1 MKAKLSKLI
10 TGAILA
16 ILIATQVTGGILI
29 APKTAQA
36 VFPTIDIRWV
46 AERIGIGIARGVLE
60 RFTEQF
66 LTRFTNKLVDKY
78 KIRNYLYYD
87 RVLTDYYLNRYI
99 ADNITDPDLRDV
111 YSLMERAAIT
121 GQPTGTTGGINPSK
135 ALIPRLNKAINKA
148 YTNRG
153 GIDPQ
158 KIYNP
163 SSFNSDRE
171 YFAAAQ
177 AYFSNPPSFTEQ
189 NLQGEFGAFQSSAT
203 SASQLEILAG
213 KGIKNGRIIGG
224 SCKGGIPSNQVTPG
238 IPPGQLPGTVVPLPT
253 PPGGAYNPNMLS
265 PLASIL
271 NKLGIIKVASAQ
283 AVADPNTSPAACK
296 AGGGEW
302 QASLVDQ
309 ARSFIDNP
317 TAFIEKNLDAAI
329 SQHFNNLY
337 NPSTDF
343 WTQVGKSFGKFIWNQ
358 LGLDKT
364 GGVLTDS
371 PNVYAGTDYGDPNAT
386 TPAPGQ
392 LSPGDIDIDG
402 DGIADAVSYSGT
414 GIIDHC
420 IFGGTPPNNCI
431 GSATIL
437 NSGGTLPPAGPPP
450 SGFPPPQPPGSP

>member
-153 GIDPQ
+153 GVEPPQ
-158 KIYNP
+158 
-163 SSFNSDRE
+163 SF
-171 YFAAAQ
+171 
-177 AYFSNPPSFTEQ
+177 
-189 NLQGEFGAFQSSAT
+189 
-203 SASQLEILAG
+203 
-213 KGIKNGRIIGG
+213 
-224 SCKGGIPSNQVTPG
+224 
-238 IPPGQLPGTVVPLPT
+238 
-253 PPGGAYNPNMLS
+253 
-265 PLASIL
+265 
-271 NKLGIIKVASAQ
+271 
-283 AVADPNTSPAACK
+283 
-296 AGGGEW
+296 
-302 QASLVDQ
+302 
-309 ARSFIDNP
+309 
-317 TAFIEKNLDAAI
+317 
-329 SQHFNNLY
+329 
-337 NPSTDF
+337 NPSTVIFYSEYFLDI
-343 WTQVGKSFGKFIWNQ
+343 QASFSH
-358 LGLDKT
+358 T
-364 GGVLTDS
+364 
-371 PNVYAGTDYGDPNAT
+371 
-386 TPAPGQ
+386 
-392 LSPGDIDIDG
+392 
-402 DGIADAVSYSGT
+402 
-414 GIIDHC
+414 
-420 IFGGTPPNNCI
+420 
-431 GSATIL
+431 
-437 NSGGTLPPAGPPP
+437 
-450 SGFPPPQPPGSP
+450 